1 MEKVNIA
8 VIGVGVIGKRHI
20 HEILENSN
28 CRLVAIADPS
38 GEAYEYAGSL
48 AVPLYPNFLELL
60 DKEQVDA
67 VIVCTPNDTH
77 LGVGL
82 ACLARK
88 IPVLMEKPI
97 ADKLESAYALAD
109 AAKDAGVPL
118 LVGHHRRHNSVVRAV
133 KDLIS
138 RGQIGDIVIANIL
151 CLLYKPNEYFNAE
164 WRRRPGGGPILINLI
179 HEIDLIRY
187 LCGEI
192 KSVRAVSSKKIRHF
206 EVEDS
211 AACTLELL
219 SGALANISLS
229 DTTVSPWSWD
239 TAAGEDRQLFD
250 YRPVPTHFFAG
261 TAGAISIPELTLWS
275 YAGEKGR
282 HRPINE
288 ARLPIPYENTY
299 ANQLQ
304 HFIDVVRG
312 LVKPVI
318 GGHDAARTLQATL
331 AVIASAES
339 GSTVDLQS
347 A

>member
-1 MEKVNIA
+1 V
-8 VIGVGVIGKRHI
+8 VGK
-20 HEILENSN
+20 NTSN
-28 CRLVAIADPS
+28 QVGFLITARPVVAPVSNLRLFLREEESSPLS
-38 GEAYEYAGSL
+38 GCSNGSL
-48 AVPLYPNFLELL
+48 
-60 DKEQVDA
+60 
-67 VIVCTPNDTH
+67 
-77 LGVGL
+77 
-82 ACLARK
+82 
-88 IPVLMEKPI
+88 
-97 ADKLESAYALAD
+97 S
-109 AAKDAGVPL
+109 
-118 LVGHHRRHNSVVRAV
+118 
-133 KDLIS
+133 
-138 RGQIGDIVIANIL
+138 
-151 CLLYKPNEYFNAE
+151 
-164 WRRRPGGGPILINLI
+164 ILINLI

-192 KSVRAVSSKKIRHF
+192 RSVRAVSSKKIRHF

-261 TAGAISIPELTLWS
+261 TEGAISIPELTLWV

-282 HRPINE
+282 HKPIDE
-288 ARLPIPYENTY
+288 VRLPVPYENTY
-299 ANQLQ
+299 ANQLR

-312 LVKPVI
+312 LAKPVI
-318 GGHDAARTLQATL
+318 DGEDAARTLQATL

-339 GSTVDLQS
+339 GSAVDLRS